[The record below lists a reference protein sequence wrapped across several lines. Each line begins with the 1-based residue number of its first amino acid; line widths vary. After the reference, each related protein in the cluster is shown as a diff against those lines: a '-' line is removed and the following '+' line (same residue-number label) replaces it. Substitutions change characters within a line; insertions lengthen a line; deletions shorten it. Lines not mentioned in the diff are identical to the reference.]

1 MTSRRL
7 GQMVLCILH
16 LAVVGAAD
24 AQELAKATFAGGCF
38 WCMEPPFDE
47 LADVI
52 STTSGDNGGRSANPT
67 YKEVSAG
74 RTDHAEAVEVVYDP
88 GRITY
93 SKLLEVFWRN
103 HDPGDRAVLR
113 CRQPVQSGYLR
124 A

>member
-7 GQMVLCILH
+7 GQMVLCILY

-24 AQELAKATFAGGCF
+24 AQELAKATFAGGLL

-52 STTSGDNGGRSANPT
+52 STTSGDTGGRSANPT

-74 RTDHAEAVEVVYDP
+74 RPIMPRRSRSCTTPAGSP
-88 GRITY
+88 
-93 SKLLEVFWRN
+93 FWSCWATARFGFF
-103 HDPGDRAVLR
+103 PPAGAASR
-113 CRQPVQSGYLR
+113 CARR
-124 A
+124 

>member
-1 MTSRRL
+1 MRRSSPRLPSR
-7 GQMVLCILH
+7 
-16 LAVVGAAD
+16 AAASGA
-24 AQELAKATFAGGCF
+24 
-38 WCMEPPFDE
+38 
-47 LADVI
+47 
-52 STTSGDNGGRSANPT
+52 SGDTGGRSANPT